1 MVKFRVQLKFR
12 KIRNIN
18 RNAAHLDIDRLIQV
32 AMTRCP
38 GIPTDQERPTDTDG
52 SGGGPVV
59 ACATFL

>member
-1 MVKFRVQLKFR
+1 MVKFRVRLKLR

-18 RNAAHLDIDRLIQV
+18 CNPAHLDIDRLVQV
-32 AMTRCP
+32 AMPRCP
-38 GIPTDQERPTDTDG
+38 GIPTDQEKPTDTDG